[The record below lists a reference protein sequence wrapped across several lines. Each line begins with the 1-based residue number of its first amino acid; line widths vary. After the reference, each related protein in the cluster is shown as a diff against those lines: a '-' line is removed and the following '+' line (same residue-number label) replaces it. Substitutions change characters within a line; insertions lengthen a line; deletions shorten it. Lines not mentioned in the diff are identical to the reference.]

1 MLDLL
6 PNLWYNMPMENT
18 KRSRRS
24 DAELL
29 SELREREAKILARQ
43 AKKDANSNPVLAPI
57 VEALDDVNNS
67 LLAAKRGFAEKGPQ
81 SFSARIAKAEARIES
96 IEIQRAEA
104 EAVIETANED
114 KAKLR
119 QLLSSFSTKL
129 ANGEDVTEDEVTDSL
144 DFQ

>member
-1 MLDLL
+1 MTD
-6 PNLWYNMPMENT
+6 MENT

-57 VEALDDVNNS
+57 VDALDEVNNS

-81 SFSARIAKAEARIES
+81 SFSARIAKAYARIES

-119 QLLSSFSTKL
+119 QLLAEFSTKL
-129 ANGEDVTEDEVTDSL
+129 ANGEEVDEDEIADSL
-144 DFQ
+144 EN

>member
-1 MLDLL
+1 
-6 PNLWYNMPMENT
+6 MENT

-43 AKKDANSNPVLAPI
+43 AKKDADSNPVLAPI
-57 VEALDDVNNS
+57 VEALDEVNNS

-81 SFSARIAKAEARIES
+81 SFSARIAKAELRIES

-104 EAVIETANED
+104 EAVVHSAIED
-114 KAKLR
+114 KALLR
-119 QLLSSFSTKL
+119 HLLATYSTKL
-129 ANGEDVTEDEVTDSL
+129 ANGEDVTESEVTDSL
-144 DFQ
+144 NFQ

>member
-1 MLDLL
+1 
-6 PNLWYNMPMENT
+6 MENT

-29 SELREREAKILARQ
+29 SELRDREAKILARQ
-43 AKKDANSNPVLAPI
+43 AKKDASANPVLAPI
-57 VEALDDVNNS
+57 VDALDDVNNS

-104 EAVIETANED
+104 EAVIHSAIDE
-114 KAKLR
+114 KAVLR
-119 QLLSSFSTKL
+119 TLLASYSTKL
-129 ANGEDVTEDEVTDSL
+129 ANGEDVSEAEVTDSL
-144 DFQ
+144 NS

>member
-1 MLDLL
+1 
-6 PNLWYNMPMENT
+6 MENT
-18 KRSRRS
+18 KRNRRT
-24 DAELL
+24 DEEML

-43 AKKDANSNPVLAPI
+43 ARKDAQANPILAPI
-57 VEALDDVNNS
+57 VDALDTVNSS

-104 EAVIETANED
+104 EAVIHTAIDE
-114 KAKLR
+114 KAALR
-119 QLLSSFSTKL
+119 TLLASFSTKL

-144 DFQ
+144 S

>member
-1 MLDLL
+1 
-6 PNLWYNMPMENT
+6 MENT

-43 AKKDANSNPVLAPI
+43 AKKDADSNPVLAPI
-57 VEALDDVNNS
+57 VEALDEVNNS

-104 EAVIETANED
+104 EAVIETAKED
-114 KAKLR
+114 KAALR
-119 QLLSSFSTKL
+119 ILLASFSTKL
-129 ANGEDVTEDEVTDSL
+129 ANGEDVTEEDVLDSL
-144 DFQ
+144 DF

>member
-1 MLDLL
+1 
-6 PNLWYNMPMENT
+6 MEDT
-18 KRSRRS
+18 KRNRRT

-43 AKKDANSNPVLAPI
+43 AKKDASANPVLAPI
-57 VEALDDVNNS
+57 VDALDDVNNS

-104 EAVIETANED
+104 EAVIHSAIDE
-114 KAKLR
+114 KAVLR
-119 QLLSSFSTKL
+119 TLLASYSTKL
-129 ANGEDVTEDEVTDSL
+129 ANGEDVSEAEVTDSL
-144 DFQ
+144 NF

>member
-1 MLDLL
+1 
-6 PNLWYNMPMENT
+6 MEDT
-18 KRSRRS
+18 KRNRRT

-43 AKKDANSNPVLAPI
+43 AKKDASANPVLAPI
-57 VEALDDVNNS
+57 VDALDDVNNS

-104 EAVIETANED
+104 EAVIHTAIED
-114 KAKLR
+114 KAVLR
-119 QLLSSFSTKL
+119 TLLASYSTKL
-129 ANGEDVTEDEVTDSL
+129 ANGEDVTEDEVMDSL
-144 DFQ
+144 NIQ

>member
-1 MLDLL
+1 
-6 PNLWYNMPMENT
+6 MEDT
-18 KRSRRS
+18 KRNRRT

-43 AKKDANSNPVLAPI
+43 ARKDAQANPVLAPI
-57 VEALDDVNNS
+57 VEALDEVNNS

-104 EAVIETANED
+104 EAVIHTAIED
-114 KAKLR
+114 KAVLR
-119 QLLSSFSTKL
+119 TLLASYSTKL
-129 ANGEDVTEDEVTDSL
+129 ANGEDVTEDEVMDSL
-144 DFQ
+144 NIQ

>member
-1 MLDLL
+1 
-6 PNLWYNMPMENT
+6 MENT

-43 AKKDANSNPVLAPI
+43 AKKDAQSNPVLAPI
-57 VEALDDVNNS
+57 VDALDEVNNS

-81 SFSARIAKAEARIES
+81 SFSARIDKAYARINS

-104 EAVIETANED
+104 EAVIESAKFRKED
-114 KAKLR
+114 LR
-119 QLLSSFSTKL
+119 TLLAEFSTKL
-129 ANGEDVTEDEVTDSL
+129 ANGEDVDEDEISDSL
-144 DFQ
+144 DF